1 MPAPDVPRDT
11 ASAMN
16 TIDTVEKRDRGMR
29 DGFVIWLTGLSG
41 AGKSTIAQ
49 EVASELRAAAL
60 PVEVLDG
67 DTVRQNLSQGLG
79 FSRED
84 RDTNIH
90 RIAFVAQLLAR
101 NGAAVIVAAISPY
114 RAARDE
120 ARAQIGRFIEVH
132 VTCPLDELV
141 RRDTKGL
148 YAKALRGELAN
159 FTGVSDPYEP
169 PLAPDVIVDTSVE
182 PAAESAAKVLYALN
196 RSGYASLTP
205 LVTAPSPAPAPPPT
219 STSGTSGQTIP
230 PHGGYLIN
238 RIAPAE
244 EAVAWRLRA
253 DDLPAVTLTPRQ
265 VSDVEMIAIGAFSP
279 LTGFAGARDY
289 DSILERMR
297 LASGHVWPI
306 PITLAVSAEDGDRL
320 AVGQP
325 VALHDQGGQ
334 VVAILFL
341 EEKYNADPAREALS
355 VYGTADEAH
364 PGVAVL
370 YRQGPVLLAGPV
382 TLVNR
387 PESSFPTYRLDP
399 ADTRAEF
406 AARGWRRVVG
416 FQTRNPVHRAHEYIQ
431 KAALETMDGL
441 LLHPLVGATKED
453 DVPADVRMRCYEVL
467 LERYYPKDRA
477 VLAINPAA
485 MRYAGPR
492 EAVLHA
498 IVRQNYGC
506 THFIVGR
513 DHAGVNGPNGSYY
526 GPFDAQH
533 IFDTFAPGEIGITP
547 LRFDNTFYCQACA
560 GIVSAK
566 TCPHDATQAVMLS
579 GTQVRE
585 LLREGTAPPAEFTR
599 PEVAAVLLE
608 HARAQQAAS
617 EAAARPVTPAV
628 EHAQPVAV

>member
-1 MPAPDVPRDT
+1 
-11 ASAMN
+11 
-16 TIDTVEKRDRGMR
+16 MR
-29 DGFVIWLTGLSG
+29 EGFVIWLTGLSG

-49 EVASELRAAAL
+49 EVASELRAAGL

-67 DTVRQNLSQGLG
+67 DIVRQNLSQGLG

-84 RDTNIH
+84 RDTNIR

-169 PLAPDVIVDTSVE
+169 PVTADVVVDTSVE
-182 PAAESAAKVLYALN
+182 PAAESAAKVLYALS
-196 RSGYASLTP
+196 RSGYATFTSS
-205 LVTAPSPAPAPPPT
+205 ANAPAPATPAPT
-219 STSGTSGQTIP
+219 NGHSPTGVLEAVLPAAVQAIP

-238 RIAPAE
+238 RIAPPQ
-244 EAVAWRLRA
+244 EAVAWRRRA
-253 DDLPAVTLTPRQ
+253 ADLPALTLTPRQ

-289 DSILERMR
+289 DSILDRMR
-297 LASGHVWPI
+297 LSSGHVWPI
-306 PITLAVSAEDGDRL
+306 PITLAVGAEDGDRL

-334 VVAILFL
+334 LVAILFL
-341 EEKYNADPAREALS
+341 EEKYRSDPAREALS
-355 VYGTADEAH
+355 VYGTTDEAH
-364 PGVAVL
+364 PGVGVL
-370 YRQGPVLLAGPV
+370 YRQGPILLAGPV
-382 TLVNR
+382 TLVSR
-387 PESSFPTYRLDP
+387 PESAFSTYRLDP
-399 ADTRAEF
+399 ADTRAAF

-416 FQTRNPVHRAHEYIQ
+416 FQTRNPIHRAHEYIQ

-441 LLHPLVGATKED
+441 LLHPLVGATKDD
-453 DVPADVRMRCYEVL
+453 DVPAGVRMRCYEVL
-467 LERYYPKDRA
+467 LERYYPKDRV

-513 DHAGVNGPNGSYY
+513 DHAGVGSYY

-533 IFDTFAPGEIGITP
+533 IFDTFAPGELAITP
-547 LRFDNTFYCQACA
+547 LRFDNTFYCRACA

-566 TCPHDATQAVMLS
+566 TCPHDATEALMLS
-579 GTQVRE
+579 GTQVRQ

-608 HARAQQAAS
+608 HARAQQAAG
-617 EAAARPVTPAV
+617 EAAALPSVTTAETAGTAQP
-628 EHAQPVAV
+628 AQPVAV